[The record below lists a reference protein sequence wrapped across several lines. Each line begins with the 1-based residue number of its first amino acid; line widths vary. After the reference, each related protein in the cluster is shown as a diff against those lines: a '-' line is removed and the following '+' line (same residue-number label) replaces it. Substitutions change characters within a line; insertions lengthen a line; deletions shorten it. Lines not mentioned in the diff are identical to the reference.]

1 MKNFKAI
8 AAMLL
13 MSISSPVMFTSCQ
26 DDTIDQNQVNN
37 QVLSLL
43 NNSTDL
49 QSLDNISYEV
59 PFEVKAKGDWRI
71 DFDFDDGTAFC
82 YAYPK
87 QGKGDTQIKIC
98 VLDNAT
104 DEKHTGEMIITDFG
118 DNAKQTV
125 VKIGQKSQLD
135 GTRADKLITG
145 NRIYGI
151 GYGYNTITNEI
162 ANNQIVAV
170 SKAIADGKIAT
181 GGINATYKIRNYTG
195 SCFSQLCNELKAD
208 AKFSGKYFGFEAEAG
223 ANFEAK
229 TFQENNSDYVINMID
244 VTMTK
249 AHLEYGTQKLMDDD
263 VMTDEAYN
271 ALNGLGY
278 TTKKGRKIKTP
289 YPSTNEGFKRLIKD
303 YGTHLLMR
311 ADLGGK
317 MKYSTTIDLSKVEDE
332 YTLKA
337 YAKCSYKSEA
347 IKTQAGVSDDMTK
360 KYNSNKEAIKT
371 VLTIK
376 GGSPANIASLQAD
389 DSSANMNAWLKSLQD
404 NQNLVV
410 VNLPEAKMLPLWEL
424 VSEGEDRGDVK
435 GSERKRLLKEYM
447 ESGQMQKDFAADS
460 KGMTQQMGQLAHI
473 TGLDKM
479 IKDSKSGT
487 LIKDLYIGST
497 KVARVCSE
505 FIPKF
510 SNSERSIVIYPV
522 SDNWAKYNMGFFI
535 GNQAWRPQYV
545 CWKNNGEFI
554 TTPVENTKPGQI
566 TELYLSGS
574 SFYTPGDAVVTEA
587 KEMKTDVT
595 VRDACMK
602 GQTMWKDGTE
612 HPHDYPIVK
621 IFNRIW
627 QRTPYN
633 QLVNKNAVKYQPAD
647 VAKFTIQNWRMAE
660 VEDYENLMK
669 GLTSNGFS
677 LPLLC
682 MSDVEGGKDLT
693 GFNAEFYGWYVKTQK
708 EKESDIPKGV
718 DVATNILFPF
728 GSMLL
733 HKVCD
738 KDPGHYWKLVN
749 GNNND
754 QMEFMTRDKD
764 GKYGHVRFKRSG
776 SMEIVKN
783 EYNHNDWQ
791 MELRMVQPLNVKTK

>member
-13 MSISSPVMFTSCQ
+13 VSMNSTTTLTSCQ
-26 DDTIDQNQVNN
+26 DDTIEEKQVINA
-37 QVLSLL
+37 QAMSLL
-43 NNSTDL
+43 NYSTDL

-71 DFDFDDGTAFC
+71 DFDFEDGTAFC

-249 AHLEYGTQKLMDDD
+249 AHLEYSTQKLMDDD

-311 ADLGGK
+311 ADLSGK

-360 KYNSNKEAIKT
+360 KYNRNKEAIKT

-410 VNLPEAKMLPLWEL
+410 VNLPEAKLLPLWEL

-447 ESGQMQKDFAADS
+447 ENGQMQKDFAADS
-460 KGMTQQMGQLAHI
+460 KGMTQQMGQMAHI
-473 TGLDKM
+473 TGLDRM
-479 IKDSKSGT
+479 IEDSEKGT

-510 SNSERSIVIYPV
+510 STSERSIVIYPV

-535 GNQAWRPQYV
+535 GNKAWRPQYI
-545 CWKNNGEFI
+545 CWKNEGNPI
-554 TTPVENTKPGQI
+554 VTPVENTKPGMI

-574 SFYTPGDAVVTEA
+574 SFYAPNDPVVTEA
-587 KEMKTDVT
+587 TEKKTDVT
-595 VRDACMK
+595 VK
-602 GQTMWKDGTE
+602 GAYMQGPTMWADGTE
-612 HPHDYPIVK
+612 HPNDYSIVK

-627 QRTPYN
+627 QRNSYN
-633 QLVNKNAVKYQPAD
+633 QLVNTRAVNYLPEDCEKFSVKN
-647 VAKFTIQNWRMAE
+647 WHMAT
-660 VEDYENLMK
+660 VEDFDNLQK
-669 GLTSNGFS
+669 GLTGNNIS
-677 LPLLC
+677 LPVLY
-682 MSDVEGGKDLT
+682 MSNIEGGKDLT
-693 GFNAEFYGWYVKTQK
+693 GFHCDWDGWYVRTKK
-708 EKESDIPKGV
+708 DIGVKVPKIDLLTCLLNKMV
-718 DVATNILFPF
+718 DEYTPY
-728 GSMLL
+728 
-733 HKVCD
+733 
-738 KDPGHYWKLVN
+738 YWNQVN
-749 GNNND
+749 DTNND
-754 QMEFMTRDKD
+754 QMEYMTCYKD
-764 GKYGHVRFKRSG
+764 GNTTKYGHVCLKKNG
-776 SMEIVKN
+776 SMSIVKD
-783 EYNHNDWQ
+783 YNNSD
-791 MELRMVQPLNVKTK
+791 

>member
-1 MKNFKAI
+1 
-8 AAMLL
+8 MLL
-13 MSISSPVMFTSCQ
+13 VSMNSTTTLTSCQ
-26 DDTIDQNQVNN
+26 DDTIEEKQVINA
-37 QVLSLL
+37 QAMSLL
-43 NNSTDL
+43 NYSTDL

-71 DFDFDDGTAFC
+71 DFDFEDGTAFC

-249 AHLEYGTQKLMDDD
+249 AHLEYSTQKLMDDD

-311 ADLGGK
+311 ADLSGK

-360 KYNSNKEAIKT
+360 KYNRNKEAIKT

-410 VNLPEAKMLPLWEL
+410 VNLPEAKLLPLWEL

-447 ESGQMQKDFAADS
+447 ENGQMQKDFAADS
-460 KGMTQQMGQLAHI
+460 KGMTQQMGQMAHI
-473 TGLDKM
+473 TGLDRM
-479 IKDSKSGT
+479 IEDSEKGT

-510 SNSERSIVIYPV
+510 STSERSIVIYPV

-535 GNQAWRPQYV
+535 GNKAWRPQYI
-545 CWKNNGEFI
+545 CWKNEGNPI
-554 TTPVENTKPGQI
+554 VTPVENTKPGMI

-574 SFYTPGDAVVTEA
+574 SFYAPNDPVVTEA
-587 KEMKTDVT
+587 TEKKTDVT
-595 VRDACMK
+595 VK
-602 GQTMWKDGTE
+602 GAYMQGPTMWADGTE
-612 HPHDYPIVK
+612 HPNDYSIVK

-627 QRTPYN
+627 QRNSYN
-633 QLVNKNAVKYQPAD
+633 QLVNTRAVNYLPEDCEKFSVKN
-647 VAKFTIQNWRMAE
+647 WHMAT
-660 VEDYENLMK
+660 VEDFDNLQK
-669 GLTSNGFS
+669 GLTGNNIS
-677 LPLLC
+677 LPVLY
-682 MSDVEGGKDLT
+682 MSNIEGGKDLT
-693 GFNAEFYGWYVKTQK
+693 GFHCDWDGWYVRTKK
-708 EKESDIPKGV
+708 DIGVKVPKIDLLTCLLNKMV
-718 DVATNILFPF
+718 DEYTPY
-728 GSMLL
+728 
-733 HKVCD
+733 
-738 KDPGHYWKLVN
+738 YWNQVN
-749 GNNND
+749 DTNND
-754 QMEFMTRDKD
+754 QMEYMTCYKD
-764 GKYGHVRFKRSG
+764 GNTTKYGHVCLKKNG
-776 SMEIVKN
+776 SMSIVKD
-783 EYNHNDWQ
+783 YNNSD
-791 MELRMVQPLNVKTK
+791 